1 MPKRKRGDIVEQL
14 NGHREDVKV
23 LYVPYSLPCEICNK
37 PIFNYR
43 ELKDVVCSY
52 ECESILVLSR
62 LNRYL
67 HEEEEDNKT
76 FNDED
81 KMKVD

>member
-1 MPKRKRGDIVEQL
+1 MPKRKRDDIVEML
-14 NGHREDVKV
+14 KGHREDVKK

-52 ECESILVLSR
+52 ECQSILVLSR
-62 LNRYL
+62 LNRML
-67 HEEEEDNKT
+67 HEEDNKT
-76 FNDED
+76 FNDDD